1 MELTTREDVIEA
13 GRAAI
18 KSRGNTEEMTK
29 LINRVQEYRD
39 QKRPV
44 DINRCLAINF
54 WYEDLDKNFEKITIE
69 KFNDSLS
76 NLP

>member
-29 LINRVQEYRD
+29 LKNRVQEYRN

-44 DINRCLAINF
+44 DINRWLAINF
-54 WYEDLDKNFEKITIE
+54 WYEDLDKNFEKITLE